1 MTETTRRG
9 IPGSPKGQ
17 PKPTKRQLD
26 AGFSKRLGAAMKM
39 NPNLS
44 TVPELA
50 KRVQC
55 TRAVLG
61 KYLSGKSKTIEA
73 LLLFEIADA
82 LDTSPGWLL
91 TGKGAMG
98 RADALTPDQQRV
110 LNVFALLTSP
120 EIRDK
125 WIADGESL
133 RELQQSLLP
142 SAADPFN
149 GHRPPPAKEHTQLPE
164 RQKVAVHP
172 RKAF

>member
-1 MTETTRRG
+1 
-9 IPGSPKGQ
+9 
-17 PKPTKRQLD
+17 
-26 AGFSKRLGAAMKM
+26 
-39 NPNLS
+39 
-44 TVPELA
+44 
-50 KRVQC
+50 
-55 TRAVLG
+55 
-61 KYLSGKSKTIEA
+61 
-73 LLLFEIADA
+73 
-82 LDTSPGWLL
+82 
-91 TGKGAMG
+91 MG

-149 GHRPPPAKEHTQLPE
+149 GHRPPPEKEHTQLPE